1 MSFSLRIV
9 SYIVIALAKTVLTIE
24 AELPPSVYQELQAK
38 CPEALNIKV
47 ESVKIDK
54 SEEPALTR
62 LSITAQAKVATVTR
76 SASGVKPGDTIQISY
91 TYIDHKQPIA
101 GPSEPDILEKGRS
114 YPAFLNGQ
122 GGVYTPAAGGYS
134 FRVAN

>member
-9 SYIVIALAKTVLTIE
+9 FYIFIDLAKTVLTIQ
-24 AELPPSVYQELQAK
+24 AELPPSAYQELQAK

-54 SEEPALTR
+54 SEEPAWTR

-76 SASGVKPGDTIQISY
+76 SASGVKPGDKIQISY
-91 TYIDHKQPIA
+91 TYINHKQPIA
-101 GPSEPDILEKGRS
+101 GPSEPDILE
-114 YPAFLNGQ
+114 
-122 GGVYTPAAGGYS
+122 GVMN
-134 FRVAN
+134 FVANKSVLFT